1 MFNDHLMKAC
11 LAAVFAIGFTACGS
25 SGSGTASMP
34 DRELTGPTAPMPD
47 PGPTQEEQQLAD
59 LQQLIAAL
67 RAQLGITGT
76 DDTIG
81 DSITALMNDRDRLQ
95 QQIDDEAEEAQRKAA
110 EAAVAA
116 AAKLYVGI
124 RGTSLGGEDSPA
136 THRVSVGDGTV
147 GISIESRD
155 TEFVSED
162 KETPIADQRG
172 WEGKKYME
180 VLAADTGY
188 GGMHELVVYRNFS
201 EPGKKKFG
209 GPAANGEFEYQLI
222 NGALPS
228 TTAWVAERVAFTG
241 VTRTAGT
248 ETFSLP
254 DPIPGGLTEIRV
266 PGSYHGVSGTY
277 SCTPAAPANGCS
289 ASVAVEGFTLSS
301 GDTWTFTPTDPN
313 ARVRTPRTSYASY
326 GWWIYTP
333 AIGNPGRFRVTAF
346 ADDFGSDRSASGL
359 DTLYGTATY
368 VGGAAGIYALTS
380 LTGGL
385 NDAGPFTA
393 DATLEANF
401 TDNMISGT
409 IDNLMGAD
417 GMSRDWSIELKE
429 AGFADDGAIVRTD
442 ANDTVWTIGGTA
454 AAASGE
460 WSGYLYNN
468 GADGVPKVVNGVFDS
483 TYGHEGRIVGGFGAD
498 RE

>member
-1 MFNDHLMKAC
+1 MKAC

-25 SGSGTASMP
+25 NGSDTASMP
-34 DRELTGPTAPMPD
+34 EPTEPMPD
-47 PGPTQEEQQLAD
+47 PGPTQEEQELAD
-59 LQQLIAAL
+59 LQQEIAAL
-67 RAQLGITGT
+67 REQLGITGT

-81 DSITALMNDRDRLQ
+81 DSITDLMNETDRLQ
-95 QQIDDEAEEAQRKAA
+95 QQIDDAEEEARRRAA

-116 AAKLYVGI
+116 AAKLYGGI
-124 RGTSLGGEDSPA
+124 RATSSGGAGTPA
-136 THRVSVGDGTV
+136 TRRVSVGDGRV
-147 GISIESRD
+147 GISIESGD
-155 TEFVSED
+155 PESVSED
-162 KETPIADQRG
+162 EETPIADHHG
-172 WEGKKYME
+172 WEGRKYME

-188 GGMHELVVYRNFS
+188 GGVHELVVYRNFS

-209 GPAANGEFEYQLI
+209 GPAANDEFEYQLI

-228 TTAWVAERVAFTG
+228 TTTWVASRVVFSG
-241 VTRTAGT
+241 VTRTAGM

-254 DPIPGGLTEIRV
+254 DPRPGSLTEISV

-277 SCTPAAPANGCS
+277 NCTPGAGTTTCS
-289 ASVAVEGFTLSS
+289 ASVAAEGFTLSS
-301 GDTWTFTPTDPN
+301 GDTWTFTPTNPN
-313 ARVRTPRTSYASY
+313 ARVRTPRTGYASY

-333 AIGNPGRFRVTAF
+333 AIGDPDPFRVTAF

-368 VGGAAGIYALTS
+368 VGGAAGIYALSS

-409 IDNLMGAD
+409 IDNFMGPD
-417 GMSRDWSIELKE
+417 GMPRDWSIELKE
-429 AGFADDGAIVRTD
+429 AGFDDDGAIARTD
-442 ANDTVWTIGGTA
+442 ADDTVWAIGGKA

-460 WSGYLYNN
+460 WSGYFYDN
-468 GADGVPKVVNGVFDS
+468 GADGVPKVVNGVFGS
-483 TYGHEGRIVGGFGAD
+483 TYNHDGRIVGGFGAD